1 MTRKLVQNR
10 HFFHIVD
17 NSPWP
22 LITSLNVLF
31 LAVSGLVWFHLRIGI
46 SLFAAFLLT
55 TFVAS
60 LWFRDVVREGTYEG
74 NHTKKVQIG
83 LRLGMILFIISEVM
97 FFFSF
102 FWTFF
107 HSSLAPTVQIG
118 SIWPPL
124 EISVLKTFK
133 VPALN
138 TLILIS
144 SGAAVTWVH
153 YAIIAQKRS
162 QVIQGFIVTLFF
174 ALLFTAFQ
182 FDEYL
187 KSKFYMVDGIY
198 GSIFFLITGFHGL
211 HVIIGSIFLFVCF
224 YRYFDYHFSAKHH
237 LGFQAAAWYWHFVD
251 VVWILL
257 FFSVYMW
264 GNFFDVNEIENNC
277 SIFSSFDFIDSE
289 GLGVK
294 KAFLKDIRIKNK

>member
-1 MTRKLVQNR
+1 
-10 HFFHIVD
+10 
-17 NSPWP
+17 
-22 LITSLNVLF
+22 
-31 LAVSGLVWFHLRIGI
+31 
-46 SLFAAFLLT
+46 
-55 TFVAS
+55 
-60 LWFRDVVREGTYEG
+60 LWFRDVIREGTYEG
-74 NHTKKVQIG
+74 NHTKKIQIS
-83 LRLGMILFIISEVM
+83 LKFGMILFIVSEVM

-107 HSSLAPTVQIG
+107 HSSLAPTIQIG

-124 EISVLKTFK
+124 EIPVLRTFR

-153 YAIIAQKRS
+153 YAIIIQKRD
-162 QVIQGFIVTLFF
+162 QVIFGFIVTLIL

-187 KSKFYMVDGIY
+187 KSKFYIIDGIY
-198 GSIFFLITGFHGL
+198 GSVFFLITGFHGI
-211 HVIIGSIFLFVCF
+211 HVIVGSIFLFVCF
-224 YRYFDYHFSAKHH
+224 YRYFRYHFTAKHH

-264 GNFFDVNEIENNC
+264 GNYYDVLEIENNC
-277 SIFSSFDFIDSE
+277 TTASPIYPVDSE
-289 GLGVK
+289 ALNVK
-294 KAFLKDIRIKNK
+294 RTFIKDQLMKVRIKA